1 MTSGWQ
7 TCRSSGEGSSDGFFH
22 SCRGGCAF
30 AAARRPSEQICLCCG
45 CAGCIQ
51 VRLVVNGVALSSAY
65 WAELFSS
72 LSFKQR
78 KSQKQ
83 VKNGCTHFISALH
96 SCECVVSFFP
106 TCPECSRRHCH
117 VAVCFLQMNQTE
129 AAAAVSL
136 RHWALLIFP
145 LFKCMTLWR
154 QPVSAVTGPFIS
166 SCVFVMQLQCC
177 VHSQAWVLRTEVCSD
192 YPWTLLPLMNPPHF

>member
-83 VKNGCTHFISALH
+83 VKKRMH
-96 SCECVVSFFP
+96 SFYFSSSLVWVCRQFFP
-106 TCPECSRRHCH
+106 NLPWMQQKTLPCCC
-117 VAVCFLQMNQTE
+117 
-129 AAAAVSL
+129 
-136 RHWALLIFP
+136 LLP
-145 LFKCMTLWR
+145 ADEPDR
-154 QPVSAVTGPFIS
+154 GS
-166 SCVFVMQLQCC
+166 SCCFIK
-177 VHSQAWVLRTEVCSD
+177 
-192 YPWTLLPLMNPPHF
+192 TLSSAYISLI

>member
-83 VKNGCTHFISALH
+83 VKKRMH
-96 SCECVVSFFP
+96 SFYFSSILVWVCSQFFP
-106 TCPECSRRHCH
+106 NLPWMQQKTLPCCC
-117 VAVCFLQMNQTE
+117 
-129 AAAAVSL
+129 
-136 RHWALLIFP
+136 LLP
-145 LFKCMTLWR
+145 ADEPDR
-154 QPVSAVTGPFIS
+154 GS
-166 SCVFVMQLQCC
+166 SCCFIK
-177 VHSQAWVLRTEVCSD
+177 
-192 YPWTLLPLMNPPHF
+192 TLSSAYISLI

>member
-51 VRLVVNGVALSSAY
+51 VRMVVNGVALSSAY

-83 VKNGCTHFISALH
+83 VKKRMH
-96 SCECVVSFFP
+96 SFYFSSILVWVCSQFFP
-106 TCPECSRRHCH
+106 NLPWMQQKTLPCCC
-117 VAVCFLQMNQTE
+117 
-129 AAAAVSL
+129 
-136 RHWALLIFP
+136 LLP
-145 LFKCMTLWR
+145 ADEPDR
-154 QPVSAVTGPFIS
+154 GS
-166 SCVFVMQLQCC
+166 SCCFIK
-177 VHSQAWVLRTEVCSD
+177 
-192 YPWTLLPLMNPPHF
+192 TLSSAYISLI

>member
-83 VKNGCTHFISALH
+83 VKKRMH
-96 SCECVVSFFP
+96 SFYFSSILVWVCSQFFP
-106 TCPECSRRHCH
+106 NLPWM
-117 VAVCFLQMNQTE
+117 QQ
-129 AAAAVSL
+129 
-136 RHWALLIFP
+136 
-145 LFKCMTLWR
+145 KTLPCCCLPADEPDR
-154 QPVSAVTGPFIS
+154 GS
-166 SCVFVMQLQCC
+166 SCCFIK
-177 VHSQAWVLRTEVCSD
+177 
-192 YPWTLLPLMNPPHF
+192 TLSSAYISLI

>member
-83 VKNGCTHFISALH
+83 VKKNGCTHFISALH

-106 TCPECSRRHCH
+106 NLPWMQQKTLPCCC
-117 VAVCFLQMNQTE
+117 
-129 AAAAVSL
+129 
-136 RHWALLIFP
+136 LLP
-145 LFKCMTLWR
+145 ADEPDR
-154 QPVSAVTGPFIS
+154 GS
-166 SCVFVMQLQCC
+166 SCCFIK
-177 VHSQAWVLRTEVCSD
+177 
-192 YPWTLLPLMNPPHF
+192 TLSSAYISLI